1 MSHDILQVLVD
12 PRAWF
17 AFGIVFFG
25 GIVLVGEISQRHVS
39 KMKPPPSE
47 PPDDSNAAS

>member
-1 MSHDILQVLVD
+1 MSHDILQVLLD

-25 GIVLVGEISQRHVS
+25 GFVLVGEISQSRADNL
-39 KMKPPPSE
+39 KLPPS
-47 PPDDSNAAS
+47 